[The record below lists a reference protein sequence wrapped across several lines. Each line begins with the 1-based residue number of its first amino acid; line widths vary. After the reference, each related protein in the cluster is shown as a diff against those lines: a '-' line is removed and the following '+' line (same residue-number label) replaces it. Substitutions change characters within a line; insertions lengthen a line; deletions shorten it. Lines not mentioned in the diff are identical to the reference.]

1 VALFE
6 EAVAAR
12 AAWKDFPGFK
22 ASFSARVDGRA
33 FSGTVHLDARGGVTL
48 ETEEEA
54 ASPWVQEQLESIV
67 LHRNA
72 RTGGAPAEARKPVL
86 RFADEETGH
95 PFGRLLVFEGGRFAS
110 SYRVKDRQLL
120 VVNRH
125 LGDQYMTITV
135 LDNERNLE

>member
-1 VALFE
+1 
-6 EAVAAR
+6 
-12 AAWKDFPGFK
+12 
-22 ASFSARVDGRA
+22 
-33 FSGTVHLDARGGVTL
+33 
-48 ETEEEA
+48 
-54 ASPWVQEQLESIV
+54 
-67 LHRNA
+67 A

-135 LDNERNLE
+135 LDNERNLEGHFLPRNYTVQYWNAATGELRRTESVQQRWQRLGTWDLPAVHTVTTASGSGLSVRSFTLTKHTLGEAR